1 MGFAMGNTFDIRKLT
16 VILINPSRYDDDG
29 YVIRYM
35 KGVLP
40 CNTLTCMR
48 SLTLAFAN
56 QWKRDR
62 NIDIDIKMYD
72 EVVEVIPLKKIA
84 RWNKNG
90 HRVVAAIVGVQSNQ
104 FPRAS
109 DLAKRLT
116 DLGIKTL
123 IGGFHVSGI
132 LALFGNPTPEIQE
145 LMDYGV
151 TIVHGEAENRW
162 EHILADVVEG
172 TENTLYRQEAY
183 PDISEMTVPSQ
194 DDSYLKNFALPNM
207 GTLDCSRGCPFGCTF
222 CTVINVQGRKM
233 RYRTSESVLET
244 MRINL
249 RHGITRYFF
258 TDDNFSR
265 NPEWEKIFDGII
277 DLNEKEHLGITFMMQ
292 VDTRSHT
299 IPNFV
304 EKASQAGCT
313 QAFIGMESLNPKNL
327 AAVKK
332 NQNKVEDYAEFIDTW
347 HRVGVMTHVG
357 YIIGFPYDTVESV
370 RDDIRRLMNEIKVD
384 QASFFMLTP
393 LPGSADH
400 YNNVQNGVP
409 MDSDLS
415 KYDSFHAA
423 MKHPLMSEKE
433 WFQAYDEAWDAF
445 YSYDNLK
452 NILMRAGKKEYW
464 NIFKNI
470 MWYKNSLLEPRH
482 PMVAGFVRRKHRTDV
497 RPGTEVIPLFR
508 FHLKRFREFLSGFK
522 KRVQLFFELEEL
534 WLATRKPDDPTFR
547 YVADFTET
555 LGDMKNR
562 LYSVATKEEL
572 NSVAETLKQKVA
584 AFRESPVRSKRSRR
598 KINDLIG
605 EMQQYLD
612 RVMTS
617 EQVQRGRAQLSSYLH
632 TANRQFEDFSLKQV
646 ARRRR
651 LTRTWALTW
660 TRLKSGKI
668 IQFAISLPKIAIT
681 MIRDFRLSLSF
692 AYHLKHKTF

>member
-1 MGFAMGNTFDIRKLT
+1 MGIIMGTITEINKLT

-48 SLTLAFAN
+48 SLTLAFADR
-56 QWKRDR
+56 WKHDR

-72 EVVEVIPLKKIA
+72 EVVETIPFSKIS
-84 RWNKNG
+84 RWNRHG

-116 DLGIKTL
+116 DLGVKTL

-132 LALFGNPTPEIQE
+132 LALFGDPSPEIQE

-151 TIVHGEAENRW
+151 TIVQGEAESRW
-162 EHILADVVEG
+162 ENILAEVLEDSG
-172 TENTLYRQEAY
+172 KALYRQETY

-233 RYRTSESVLET
+233 RYRTGESVLET
-244 MRINL
+244 IRINQK
-249 RHGITRYFF
+249 HGITRYFF

-265 NPEWEKIFDGII
+265 NPEWETIFDGIAS
-277 DLNEKEHLGITFMMQ
+277 LNECDNMGISFMMQ
-292 VDTRSHT
+292 IDTRSHT

-304 EKASQAGCT
+304 DKASRAGCT
-313 QAFIGMESLNPKNL
+313 QVFIGMESLNPKNL

-332 NQNKVEDYAEFIDTW
+332 NQNKVEDYAEFIDSW

-400 YNNVQNGVP
+400 YNNVQNGTL
-409 MDSDLS
+409 MDPDLS

-423 MKHPLMSEKE
+423 MEHPLMTEKE
-433 WFQAYDEAWDAF
+433 WFQAYDESWEAF

-452 NILMRAGKKEYW
+452 KVLMRAGTKEYW

-497 RPGTEVIPLFR
+497 RPGTEIIPPLR
-508 FHLKRFREFLSGFK
+508 FHLNRTRDFLSGFK
-522 KRVQLFFELEEL
+522 KRIQLFFELEEL

-555 LGDMKNR
+555 LGDMRNR
-562 LYSVATKEEL
+562 LHTVATREEL
-572 NSVAETLKQKVA
+572 ISMAASLKQKVA
-584 AFRESPVRSKRSRR
+584 VFREAPVRSKKSRR
-598 KINDLIG
+598 KINSLIG
-605 EMQQYLD
+605 DIQQYLD

-617 EQVQRGRAQLSSYLH
+617 EQFQRGRTQLTSYLH
-632 TANRQFEDFSLKQV
+632 STTRQFEDFTLKQV

-651 LTRTWALTW
+651 LTRTWTLTW
-660 TRLKSGKI
+660 ARLKSGKI
-668 IQFAISLPKIAIT
+668 IQFAISLPKIAVS

-692 AYHLKHKTF
+692 AYHLKNKNF